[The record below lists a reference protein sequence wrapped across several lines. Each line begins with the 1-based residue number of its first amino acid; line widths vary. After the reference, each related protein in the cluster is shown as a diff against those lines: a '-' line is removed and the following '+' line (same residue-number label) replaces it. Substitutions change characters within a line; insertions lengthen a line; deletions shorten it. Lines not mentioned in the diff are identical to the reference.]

1 MSTAIDLIK
10 VRQGHLA
17 FKRLIYILLGLFFI
31 WTPTVA
37 KGAERESDLK
47 DKVIVGF
54 YEYSPYYYINEKFE
68 PAGYYHDLMELI
80 SNELDIE
87 YEYVYLSVNEC
98 LEKLKNEEIDL
109 LFGLSL
115 TPERQEL
122 YIFSKY
128 YIGINTTAVFT
139 NHPIEYGNLKALDGM
154 TIGAI
159 EHERN
164 YQQFFE
170 FLSREEVEVKTK
182 IVDSY
187 KGAKNLLMNNEV
199 DAILYSPLD
208 DELQNNYLA
217 IYGFSSGSSYIATHR
232 NNEELMAGINSFFGQ
247 FAFEKN
253 NPINN
258 LYSSYFNEYKKISE
272 LFISIIVIL
281 ILGILTFSL
290 KKILGY
296 QEMTKKRRKIL
307 RDLEQNKYLLYY
319 QPIIHPHLNIIVG
332 FESLLRYDNGSKIL
346 SPVYFL
352 KEIEETRMMYE
363 VSIWILKQIAID
375 YEQIKGVNPDLNE
388 DFYISLN
395 VSFEEL
401 QDRRFMNDVNNIISS
416 TNLHPRQ
423 LCFEIVERFRP
434 EDTKKV
440 QEIILELKQMGFKI
454 AIDDFGIQ
462 YSNFD
467 ILDIVDY
474 DVIKLD
480 KYFIDEIETSFI
492 KNEIVK
498 CMSNIV
504 KYKGKVMVIEGV
516 ESNLQV
522 KMIKELYNDAMYI
535 QGYYYSKPIALEDI
549 KMLKIKSES

>member
-1 MSTAIDLIK
+1 MSKAIDSIK
-10 VRQGHLA
+10 IRQGHLIV
-17 FKRLIYILLGLFFI
+17 KRLIYILLGLFFI

-37 KGAERESDLK
+37 KGVESEHESK
-47 DKVIVGF
+47 DNVIVGF
-54 YEYSPYYYINEKFE
+54 YEYSPYYYINDKSE

-87 YEYVYLSVNEC
+87 YEYVYLTVDEC
-98 LEKLKNEEIDL
+98 LEKLNNKEIDL
-109 LFGLSL
+109 LFGISL
-115 TPERQEL
+115 TPERQEV
-122 YIFSKY
+122 YTFSKY
-128 YIGINTTAVFT
+128 YIGIDTTAVFT

-159 EHERN
+159 KNDRN

-170 FLSREEVEVKTK
+170 FLSREEIEVNTK

-187 KGAKNLLMNNEV
+187 KSTKKLLIDNEV
-199 DAILYSPLD
+199 DAILYSSQD

-217 IYGFSSGSSYIATHR
+217 IYEFSSGSSYIVTHR
-232 NNEELMAGINSFFGQ
+232 NNEELMESINSFFGQ

-253 NPINN
+253 NPIKN
-258 LYSSYFNEYKKISE
+258 LYSSYFNEYKRISE
-272 LFISIIVIL
+272 LFICISIIL
-281 ILGILTFSL
+281 ILGILTFSF

-307 RDLEQNKYLLYY
+307 RRLEQNKYLLYY
-319 QPIIHPHLNIIVG
+319 QPIVNPHLNTIMG

-352 KEIEETRMMYE
+352 KEIEEARMMYD

-401 QDRRFMNDVNNIISS
+401 QDRRFMNDVKNIISS
-416 TNLHPRQ
+416 TNLRPRQ
-423 LCFEIVERFRP
+423 ICFEIVERFRL
-434 EDTKKV
+434 EDTKKI

-522 KMIKELYNDAMYI
+522 EMIKELYNDAMYI

-549 KMLKIKSES
+549 KMLKIKSKL

>member
-1 MSTAIDLIK
+1 MSKAIDSIK
-10 VRQGHLA
+10 IRQGHLIV
-17 FKRLIYILLGLFFI
+17 KRLIYILLGLFFI

-37 KGAERESDLK
+37 KGVESEHESK
-47 DKVIVGF
+47 DNVIVGF
-54 YEYSPYYYINEKFE
+54 YEYSPYYYINDKSE

-87 YEYVYLSVNEC
+87 YEYVYLTVDEC
-98 LEKLKNEEIDL
+98 LEKLNNKEIDL
-109 LFGLSL
+109 LFGISL
-115 TPERQEL
+115 TPERQEV
-122 YIFSKY
+122 YTFSKY
-128 YIGINTTAVFT
+128 YIGIDTTAVFT

-159 EHERN
+159 KNDRN

-170 FLSREEVEVKTK
+170 FLSREEIEVNTK

-187 KGAKNLLMNNEV
+187 KSTKKLLIDNEV
-199 DAILYSPLD
+199 DAILYSSQD

-217 IYGFSSGSSYIATHR
+217 IYEFSSGSSYIVTHR
-232 NNEELMAGINSFFGQ
+232 NNEELMESINSFFGQ

-253 NPINN
+253 NPIKN
-258 LYSSYFNEYKKISE
+258 LYSSYFNEYKRISE
-272 LFISIIVIL
+272 LFICISIIL
-281 ILGILTFSL
+281 ILGILTFSF

-307 RDLEQNKYLLYY
+307 RRLEQNKYLLYY
-319 QPIIHPHLNIIVG
+319 QPIVNPHLNTIMG
-332 FESLLRYDNGSKIL
+332 FESLLRYNNGSKIL

-352 KEIEETRMMYE
+352 KEIEEARMMYD

-401 QDRRFMNDVNNIISS
+401 QDRRFMNDVKNIISS
-416 TNLHPRQ
+416 TNLRPRQ
-423 LCFEIVERFRP
+423 ICFEIVERFRL
-434 EDTKKV
+434 EDTKKI

-480 KYFIDEIETSFI
+480 KYFIDEIETLFI
-492 KNEIVK
+492 KNEILK

-522 KMIKELYNDAMYI
+522 EMIKELYNDAMYI

-549 KMLKIKSES
+549 KMLKIKSKL

>member
-1 MSTAIDLIK
+1 MSKAIDSIK
-10 VRQGHLA
+10 IRQGHLI

-37 KGAERESDLK
+37 KGVESEHESK
-47 DKVIVGF
+47 DNVIVGF
-54 YEYSPYYYINEKFE
+54 YEYSPYYYINDKSE

-87 YEYVYLSVNEC
+87 YEYVYLTVDEC
-98 LEKLKNEEIDL
+98 LEKLNNKEIDL
-109 LFGLSL
+109 LFGISL
-115 TPERQEL
+115 TPERQEV
-122 YIFSKY
+122 YTFSKY
-128 YIGINTTAVFT
+128 YIGIDTTAVFT

-159 EHERN
+159 KNDRN

-170 FLSREEVEVKTK
+170 FLSREEIEVNTK

-187 KGAKNLLMNNEV
+187 KSTKKLLIDNEV
-199 DAILYSPLD
+199 DAILYSSQD

-217 IYGFSSGSSYIATHR
+217 IYEFSSGSSYIVTHR
-232 NNEELMAGINSFFGQ
+232 NNEELMESINSFFGQ

-253 NPINN
+253 NPIKN
-258 LYSSYFNEYKKISE
+258 LYSSYFNEYKRISE
-272 LFISIIVIL
+272 LFICISIIL
-281 ILGILTFSL
+281 ILGILTFSF

-307 RDLEQNKYLLYY
+307 RRLEQNKYLLYY
-319 QPIIHPHLNIIVG
+319 QPIVNPHLNTIMG

-352 KEIEETRMMYE
+352 KEIEEARMMYD

-401 QDRRFMNDVNNIISS
+401 QDRRFMNDVKNIISS
-416 TNLHPRQ
+416 TNLRPRQ
-423 LCFEIVERFRP
+423 ICFEIVERFRL
-434 EDTKKV
+434 EDTKKI

-522 KMIKELYNDAMYI
+522 EMIKELYNDAMYI

-549 KMLKIKSES
+549 KMLKIKSKL